1 MYSILITSVGG
12 GLACQLHE
20 SIKKG
25 RFKDLKVVGANNK
38 KNIQAENIF
47 DKFEILPNPL
57 KKTFIKKLL
66 EIIKRNK
73 IKLIIP
79 GSDEEALVM
88 SKNKKIIEKHSCKLA
103 CVDYKILKIFSDKIK
118 TYKILKEK
126 KLPIAKFF
134 EISNLTQLKQKL
146 KHFKKDDFVIKPSLS
161 RGGRDIILVSKN
173 LKKIETKNF
182 GREIHVPRKIFFSKF
197 ISKKYYRFPSVLM
210 ERLYYPVYD
219 LDMLGFKGEP
229 INVISRRRLNPNE
242 PNEGHLIEK
251 KNKILEIGKKI
262 IAEFNLSWLYDCDLM
277 LDKKGDYK
285 IIEINPRMSGSV
297 SVSIEAGQPIFDNL
311 ISLARNKKIKKKRN
325 FKNTLIFPYIKLVK
339 A

>member
-12 GLACQLHE
+12 GLACQLYD

-47 DKFEILPNPL
+47 DKFEILPNPT
-57 KKTFIKKLL
+57 KKVFVKKLIKIIKK
-66 EIIKRNK
+66 NK

-79 GSDEEALVM
+79 GSDEEALIM
-88 SKNKKIIEKHSCKLA
+88 SENKKIIEKYSCKLA
-103 CVDYKILKIFSDKIK
+103 CVDNKTLKIFNDKIK
-118 TYKILKEK
+118 TYKTLKEK
-126 KLPIAKFF
+126 NLPIAKFF
-134 EISNLTQLKQKL
+134 KINNLSQLKKKL
-146 KHFKKDDFVIKPSLS
+146 NYFKNDFVIKPSLS

-173 LKKIETKNF
+173 LKRIEEKNF
-182 GREIHVPRKIFFSKF
+182 GREIHVPRKIFFFKF

-219 LDMLGFKGEP
+219 LDMLGFKGKS

-262 IAEFNLSWLYDCDLM
+262 IKEFNLSWLYDCDLM
-277 LDKKGDYK
+277 LDKNGNYK

-297 SVSIEAGQPIFDNL
+297 SVSIKAGQPIFDNL
-311 ISLARNKKIKKKRN
+311 IAIARNKKITKKGN
-325 FKNTLIFPYIKLVK
+325 FKNTLIFPYTKLVK